1 MSDSAATADGH
12 VLELGLLLDQA
23 RSYLDFGERLRQCA
37 ARLGENAADSADW
50 GELLQQN
57 FAQFRAALDPS
68 MTDATVPGAE
78 SDPQLARL
86 WAATFATWQQT
97 LSALGAAVPV
107 LEGVTTRAGWP
118 HYLQVQDDY
127 LGLLQAAAREALDIL
142 QQRLEQRQAAGETV
156 SGLRDLYNLWVA
168 CNEETY
174 GRMLRG
180 EHYARLVG
188 HLLNALLA
196 CCPRPGDVS

>member
-1 MSDSAATADGH
+1 MALGSLLRGTHCRSHPWPCSNRQAIKGVAGTGSQMYITANAPINPTTT
-12 VLELGLLLDQA
+12 A
-23 RSYLDFGERLRQCA
+23 R
-37 ARLGENAADSADW
+37 
-50 GELLQQN
+50 N

-127 LGLLQAAAREALDIL
+127 LGMLQEAAREALDIM
-142 QQRLEQRQAAGETV
+142 QQRLEERQAAGETV

-180 EHYARLVG
+180 EHYARHIG

-196 CCPRPGDVS
+196 CCPRPGEAS